1 MNLECPT
8 GQQMQ
13 TSYYILILASNLND
27 HTSLEFFDVYV
38 PGNKRKQDVS
48 TDLSSTFFQL
58 YFRQEHQQN
67 PNKCILATQYFT
79 SSLRISSRACSL
91 HVKVQCLPKLILQF
105 QPSGSCKT
113 NCIYAS
119 LVFFYLSKVQ
129 ECGGLQPCLLSTHLD
144 SFGVDFREQSVLK
157 GKKQKSAT
165 YLFSAV
171 CIFSLEQA

>member
-1 MNLECPT
+1 MFDFCPIVLWRSVRIMNLECPT

-13 TSYYILILASNLND
+13 TSYYILIFASNLND

-119 LVFFYLSKVQ
+119 LVF
-129 ECGGLQPCLLSTHLD
+129 
-144 SFGVDFREQSVLK
+144 
-157 GKKQKSAT
+157 
-165 YLFSAV
+165 LFEYSIGMWRTIAM
-171 CIFSLEQA
+171 SLIHTLRFLWS